1 MQKGRR
7 GAIIGADRKGGRQVV
22 KDMTAGSPA
31 RLILSFSLPLLVGN
45 IFQQLYNMVDAMVVG
60 RFIGTGALAAVG
72 STGAISFL
80 VLGFVIGLT
89 GGFSVVTAQRFG
101 ADDQDG
107 LRQAV
112 AISFYIGAG
121 MTVVLTA
128 VSVLL
133 THPLLRF
140 MDTPPDIY
148 ADAYTYIVIIFAGSG
163 ATVFYNLVSGVLRAL
178 GDSRTPLYF
187 LILSSLI
194 NVGLDLLF
202 IIPFQMGVAGAA
214 YATVIA
220 QVVSGLLCLLYML
233 RRYPILKLR
242 RDDWRLRKS
251 WCVQHLKLGLP
262 MALQFS
268 ITAVGIIVLQK
279 ALNSFGSNTIAAY
292 TAASK
297 VEQLAT
303 QPLQTLGITMATYC
317 GQNLGA
323 GRIDRIRRGV
333 VRSVQICVV
342 CCLACGLLVV
352 FGGRFFVGLFLE
364 GDQPAVVEQA
374 QQYLNT
380 IAGFLIVLGLLFI
393 FRNALQGM
401 GSTLVPMLAG
411 AAELVVRVLMAFLL
425 PAVMGYAA
433 ICIAGPAA
441 WVGATIPLIVCYLL
455 LMRRLRSVRPE
466 KKPEETAP

>member
-1 MQKGRR
+1 MSKFQH
-7 GAIIGADRKGGRQVV
+7 DLTQ
-22 KDMTAGSPA
+22 GSVTKQ
-31 RLILSFSLPLLVGN
+31 LLLFSLPFLASNLL
-45 IFQQLYNMVDAMVVG
+45 QALYNLADMLIVG
-60 RFIGTGALAAVG
+60 RFCGPVGASAVG
-72 STGAISFL
+72 LGGQVTILVINLISGL
-80 VLGFVIGLT
+80 AVGGTVLI
-89 GGFSVVTAQRFG
+89 AQ
-101 ADDQDG
+101 
-107 LRQAV
+107 
-112 AISFYIGAG
+112 YIGAKRQEEVAKTVG
-121 MTVVLTA
+121 TMFTLYGICGAVITVVMLLCSRYILIALNTSPEAFDETLAYLNICMGGTIFVVGYNA
-128 VSVLL
+128 VSAVLRGMGDSK
-133 THPLLRF
+133 HPLLF
-140 MDTPPDIY
+140 VAIAAAVNVVLDILF
-148 ADAYTYIVIIFAGSG
+148 VAG
-163 ATVFYNLVSGVLRAL
+163 FH
-178 GDSRTPLYF
+178 
-187 LILSSLI
+187 
-194 NVGLDLLF
+194 
-202 IIPFQMGVAGAA
+202 MGVAGAA

-220 QVVSGLLCLLYML
+220 QVGSGLLCLLYML

-268 ITAVGIIVLQK
+268 ITAVGIMVLQK

-411 AAELVVRVLMAFLL
+411 AAELVVRVLVAFLL

>member
-1 MQKGRR
+1 M
-7 GAIIGADRKGGRQVV
+7 
-22 KDMTAGSPA
+22 
-31 RLILSFSLPLLVGN
+31 
-45 IFQQLYNMVDAMVVG
+45 
-60 RFIGTGALAAVG
+60 
-72 STGAISFL
+72 
-80 VLGFVIGLT
+80 
-89 GGFSVVTAQRFG
+89 
-101 ADDQDG
+101 
-107 LRQAV
+107 
-112 AISFYIGAG
+112 
-121 MTVVLTA
+121 
-128 VSVLL
+128 
-133 THPLLRF
+133 
-140 MDTPPDIY
+140 
-148 ADAYTYIVIIFAGSG
+148 
-163 ATVFYNLVSGVLRAL
+163 
-178 GDSRTPLYF
+178 
-187 LILSSLI
+187 
-194 NVGLDLLF
+194 
-202 IIPFQMGVAGAA
+202 
-214 YATVIA
+214 
-220 QVVSGLLCLLYML
+220 
-233 RRYPILKLR
+233 
-242 RDDWRLRKS
+242 
-251 WCVQHLKLGLP
+251 
-262 MALQFS
+262 
-268 ITAVGIIVLQK
+268 
-279 ALNSFGSNTIAAY
+279 
-292 TAASK
+292 
-297 VEQLAT
+297 EQLAT

-411 AAELVVRVLMAFLL
+411 AAELVVRVLVAFLL